1 MADSVTFDNPELNWP
16 PEWQSREYDTFKR
29 IIERLVARTGG
40 PGTDSIS
47 GQADS
52 ISLLTLKVAN
62 LELQTATLTP
72 HPVRK
77 KSRDKYLQAGL
88 L

>member
-1 MADSVTFDNPELNWP
+1 MAVTYDNPELNWP
-16 PEWQSREYDTFKR
+16 QQWQGKEYDTFKR
-29 IIERLVARTGG
+29 IIERMSARMGG
-40 PGTDSIS
+40 PESDSIS

-52 ISLLTLKVAN
+52 IALLTRKVAN
-62 LELQTATLTP
+62 LEVQEATKP
-72 HPVRK
+72 PPPIRR